1 MGSIKVLTDVLA
13 VAHPDAFGRSMRIA
27 HYVRHISKKL
37 NLPSPWCVE
46 AAATLSQLG
55 CITLEPDLMLRG
67 FSGAKLNPEEQ
78 AGFDAHPLAATELL
92 KNIPRLEP
100 AAWMIAQQLKTD
112 IRPTESEFPG
122 FPAAD
127 LLLGAKI
134 LKLAVAFEQT
144 REKFPA
150 KGAALSRLRERKNE
164 FESSLLATLVDLQPH
179 GGAKQLLKVS
189 TSGLRAGM
197 VLDQEI
203 KNGQGVLLVAKGQEL
218 TAALIMRLEN
228 HAKAG
233 SIDREV
239 MAFVPV

>member
-1 MGSIKVLTDVLA
+1 
-13 VAHPDAFGRSMRIA
+13 
-27 HYVRHISKKL
+27 
-37 NLPSPWCVE
+37 
-46 AAATLSQLG
+46 
-55 CITLEPDLMLRG
+55 MLRG

-78 AGFDAHPLAATELL
+78 AGFNAHPVAATELL
-92 KNIPRLEP
+92 KDIPRLEP

-112 IRPTESEFPG
+112 IPPPAAEFPG

-144 REKFPA
+144 LEKFPA
-150 KGAALSRLRERKNE
+150 KGAALARLLERQNE
-164 FESSLLATLVDLQPH
+164 FEPCLLDTLVDLQPH

-189 TSGLRAGM
+189 TSRLRAGM

-218 TAALIMRLEN
+218 TPALIMRLES

-233 SIDREV
+233 TIDEEV
-239 MAFVPV
+239 MALVPV